1 MAAAERLT
9 GFDRVDN
16 VSTGH
21 AASGKDTADE
31 QELAAK
37 IIADFNYLFG
47 LRGNWNTHWTEI
59 AQRMYPDHSF
69 LFQNY
74 SQITQMGDKR
84 MTQVYDSTAILALQR
99 FGAIMDSLLTPRNQ
113 FWHNLR
119 ASDPVLNRDKAT
131 RLYFESVNQ
140 ILFNQ
145 RYAQRANFSS
155 QNQEQYL
162 SLGAYGTGALLIDDL
177 AGNPGIRYRN
187 VHLGQLYLQ
196 ENHQGIID
204 RVIRF
209 FIMTARQAF
218 QKFGED
224 CPENILSVYKDQ
236 PERQFFFVHWV
247 GPNEQRD
254 PFKKDYRGMPFA
266 SYYVS
271 VEGKKLVAKGGYRS
285 FPYAMSRYRQAP
297 FEAYGRSPAM
307 DVLPAVKTLNEEKKT
322 MLKAGHRALD
332 PVLLA
337 HDDGVIDAFS
347 LDPGSINPGGITKD
361 GRLLVQP
368 LPVGNIPEGEKL
380 MEDERKLINDTFLVN
395 LFQILTENPE
405 MTATEVM
412 ERVREKGILL
422 APTIGRQQSEYL
434 GPMIDR
440 EIDILA
446 RQGLLPPQPK
456 LLRSAKGQYKI
467 IYDTPISRAQKADQ
481 VSGALRTLEIFTNFA
496 QQTQD
501 PSVLHLINI
510 DVAGP
515 AIAEAYGVPASWM
528 NSPQQIMQLR
538 QHAAKMQQAQLA
550 IQAAPAAAGVIKAKA
565 AAGQLPQ
572 QPQRTAG
579 QLPQQPQRTA
589 G

>member
-1 MAAAERLT
+1 MEAAALT
-9 GFDRVDN
+9 GFDRTDN
-16 VSTGH
+16 VSSGH
-21 AASGKDTADE
+21 AVAGHGTDRED
-31 QELAAK
+31 ELAAK

-59 AQRMYPDHSF
+59 AQRIYPDHSY

-84 MTQVYDSTAILALQR
+84 MTQVYDSTGILALQR
-99 FGAIMDSLLTPRNQ
+99 FGAILDSLLTPRNQ
-113 FWHNLR
+113 FWHQLR
-119 ASDPVLNRDKAT
+119 ANDPALNRDKET
-131 RLYFESVNQ
+131 RLWFEKVNQ
-140 ILFNQ
+140 IVFDQ
-145 RYAQRANFSS
+145 RYAQRSNFAS

-177 AGNPGIRYRN
+177 AGDLGIRYRN

-196 ENHQGIID
+196 ENHQGIVD
-204 RVIRF
+204 RVIRY
-209 FIMTARQAF
+209 FIMTARQAV
-218 QKFGED
+218 QKFKD
-224 CPENILSVYKDQ
+224 ACPEQISSVATDQ
-236 PERQFFFVHWV
+236 PDRQFFIIHWV
-247 GPNEQRD
+247 GPNEDRD
-254 PFKKDYRGMPFA
+254 PFKRDYRGMPFA

-271 VEGKKLVAKGGYRS
+271 IEGRKLVAKGGYRR
-285 FPYAMSRYRQAP
+285 FPYAISRYRQAP

-307 DVLPAVKTLNEEKKT
+307 DVLPAIKTLNEEKKT

-347 LDPGSINPGGITKD
+347 LEPGSVNAGGITKD
-361 GRLLVQP
+361 GRLLIQP
-368 LPVGNIPEGEKL
+368 LPVGNIPEGKEL

-412 ERVREKGILL
+412 ERTREKGILL

-440 EIDILA
+440 ELDILA
-446 RQGLLPPQPK
+446 RQGLLPPQPRM
-456 LLRSAKGQYKI
+456 LRSAKGQYKI

-481 VSGALRTLEIFTNFA
+481 VSGALRTLEAFMQYA
-496 QQTQD
+496 QGTQD
-501 PSVLHLINI
+501 PSVLHLINMDI
-510 DVAGP
+510 AGP
-515 AIAEAYGVPASWM
+515 AIADANGVPISWM
-528 NSPQQIMQLR
+528 NSPQRVKQLR

-572 QPQRTAG
+572 QQQQQQRTG
-579 QLPQQPQRTA
+579 
-589 G
+589 